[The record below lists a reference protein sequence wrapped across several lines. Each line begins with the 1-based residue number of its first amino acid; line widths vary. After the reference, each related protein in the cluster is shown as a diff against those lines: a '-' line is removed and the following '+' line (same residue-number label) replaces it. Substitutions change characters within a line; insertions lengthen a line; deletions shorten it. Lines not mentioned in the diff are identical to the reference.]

1 MENCAMVW
9 VPRKAWNDLNCEAF
23 CYGFCH
29 INARPETKM
38 RGVLLEKLHKYL
50 SLKWYIF
57 IEQDLEKTW
66 LLIDSIQCQLRS

>member
-29 INARPETKM
+29 INARPRTKM
-38 RGVLLEKLHKYL
+38 RGEFYKTHKYL
-50 SLKWYIF
+50 SHNKKIF
-57 IEQDLEKTW
+57 DKQDLEQTW